1 MGQSPF
7 LAFIMRLANI
17 FVLTLLGVMSLA
29 RARPNEADPTIPK
42 EDSTVPE
49 EDPTVSVDDINAV
62 RNAVQPAACSPWSP
76 PGACWDFWDKPP
88 NVTESEENRTVSAEE
103 PTVSEQIDEER
114 AMTMTSSEVY
124 PNVSE
129 ENTPA
134 VLTSSEENRTV
145 SAEEPTVSEEIGT
158 PDVLPSSEEEAFL
171 TQEMDESTPNDSRA

>member
-62 RNAVQPAACSPWSP
+62 RNAVQPAARSPWYP
-76 PGACWDFWDKPP
+76 PGAFWDFWDKPP
-88 NVTESEENRTVSAEE
+88 NVTE
-103 PTVSEQIDEER
+103 
-114 AMTMTSSEVY
+114 
-124 PNVSE
+124 
-129 ENTPA
+129 
-134 VLTSSEENRTV
+134 SEENRTV